1 MKIEKVRVNLEANRV
16 QLFGEKNFLVVKREE
31 LRAEIITLNAA
42 GFSNV
47 PIRRY
52 QNPLLRPTRDKLK
65 VKRPVSFDN
74 IKKNFQRFFTKTRY
88 YQRFYQQNL
97 PFDSNKIQDI
107 IVNIIKDVS
116 KQEEPLFQDFLE
128 YDSDNQKEFIQYIF
142 EQYKDFETKLYTIFE
157 ISNEKRIIKR
167 KLAKLR

>member
-1 MKIEKVRVNLEANRV
+1 LDNTDISTLSKGKTPVSTNGIETYSKKTLNNEIRKLIIANVQLITDKMKIEKVRVNLEANRV

-116 KQEEPLFQDFLE
+116 K
-128 YDSDNQKEFIQYIF
+128 
-142 EQYKDFETKLYTIFE
+142 
-157 ISNEKRIIKR
+157 
-167 KLAKLR
+167 